1 MRVLIALGALL
12 TVGCGAQMVRSASNS
27 NSRYAPVN
35 EKERGGVIK
44 YVSDAASFIVN
55 RGRDDAYKQMY
66 QSCNGAYRIVAE
78 GQRAEGSVVFASG
91 STNAMVTGTTT
102 GRTTAVGGQSTNEA
116 SAYSEETHYWYIQ
129 YACAAPTDSTRKP

>member
-44 YVSDAASFIVN
+44 YVSDGASFIVN
-55 RGRDDAYKQMY
+55 RRRDDAYKQMY
-66 QSCNGAYRIVAE
+66 QSCNGAYRVVAE

-91 STNAMVTGTTT
+91 TTDATATGTTA
-102 GRTTAVGGQSTNEA
+102 GRTTEVSGRSTSEA

-129 YACAAPTDSTRKP
+129 YTCVAPTDSTRNP